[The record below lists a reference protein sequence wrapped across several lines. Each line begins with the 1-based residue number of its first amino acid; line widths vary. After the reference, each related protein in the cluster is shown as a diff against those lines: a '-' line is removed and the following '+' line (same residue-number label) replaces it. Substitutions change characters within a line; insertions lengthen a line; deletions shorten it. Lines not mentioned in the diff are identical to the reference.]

1 MKLPFKGR
9 DKASHDDDGNNNN
22 NNNNNDTSGNAAK
35 QKKESESTAGITIHD
50 EKPGTDI
57 SPAVASSNDNGEH
70 YPETSKG
77 MPKERSL
84 VDADYNRKKLYKK
97 GINLMADQK
106 LEDAVMSFEMALRID
121 PGSIETMLKLGYAKF
136 HLDEHSEAL
145 GVYDKILEIDVTN
158 PEAWNLKGLVHY
170 EQKNYAKA
178 LDSVEKAIES
188 DPTYGMAWYNKGC
201 YLSLLNQVPEALE
214 ALKRSIEIDVKNAR
228 KSVRDKDFV
237 NVRIEEGFK
246 RIQEVVVLESIKQGY
261 HTLGAIVWTTFLDKI
276 DAETALKKLLEKG
289 LILQNEKR
297 EGLSRIPVYD
307 LAPNVAAK
315 IGKEKR
321 GLFGITRKSLPQPI
335 KNMKELIQAVRS
347 AKEVIAEGDAEKTI
361 RVFDAF
367 TDTDKFGVQMIESF
381 FDEHREIRLWKIRL
395 KDRGDDY
402 ISDNREKMI
411 TLFENIEMA
420 MTKKIRRELA

>member
-1 MKLPFKGR
+1 MKSQFRRGEGQKKSAGR
-9 DKASHDDDGNNNN
+9 DESVTEGGKQSAHDRDAGSERGGNGAKNDDSKRGGA
-22 NNNNNDTSGNAAK
+22 DIELA
-35 QKKESESTAGITIHD
+35 EERPGI
-50 EKPGTDI
+50 
-57 SPAVASSNDNGEH
+57 
-70 YPETSKG
+70 
-77 MPKERSL
+77 PKERSL
-84 VDADYNRKKLYKK
+84 VDVDYNRKKLYKK

-106 LEDAVMSFEMALRID
+106 LEDAVMAFEQALRID
-121 PGSIETMLKLGYAKF
+121 PDSVETMLKLGYAKF

-145 GVYDKILEIDVTN
+145 GVYDKILDIDVTN

-201 YLSLLNQVPEALE
+201 YLSLLNQVPESLE

-228 KSVRDKDFV
+228 KSVRDKDFA

-261 HTLGAIVWTTFLDKI
+261 HTIGAIVWTTFLDKA
-276 DAETALKKLLEKG
+276 DAETALRKLLEKG

-297 EGLSRIPVYD
+297 EGLSRIPIYD
-307 LAPNVAAK
+307 LAPSVAKK

-321 GLFGITRKSLPQPI
+321 GLFGITRRTLPQPI
-335 KNMKELIQAVRS
+335 KNMKELIHAVRS
-347 AKEVIAEGDAEKTI
+347 AKETISEGDAERSI
-361 RVFDAF
+361 AVFDKF
-367 TDTDKFGVQMIESF
+367 TDPDKFGVQMIESF

-402 ISDNREKMI
+402 ISENRQRMLD
-411 TLFENIEMA
+411 LFDNIEA
-420 MTKKIRRELA
+420 ALTKRIRRELA